1 MITIIPKISRFLL
14 FLGMAN
20 KDDNIGRRAVATAE
34 LVETI
39 MHKLGIT
46 SPIEEFVEL
55 YNRTLPVGFPVYLI
69 NIAPLWKSED
79 RSKYPEC
86 AKNVFFQWRDIL
98 ACMFTKYEH
107 LPLSERVCPECGE
120 RMITFLYT
128 SPAWTWNSLCGRA
141 GVITICPSCPRQVEF
156 SLTMM
161 N

>member
-79 RSKYPEC
+79 ISKYPEC
-86 AKNVFFQWRDIL
+86 AKNVFFPWRDIL

>member
-1 MITIIPKISRFLL
+1 MIMRVPKISRFLL

-20 KDDNIGRRAVATAE
+20 KDDNIGRRTVATTE

-39 MHKLGIT
+39 MDKLGIT
-46 SPIEEFVEL
+46 RSIEELVES
-55 YNRTLPVGFPVYLI
+55 YNRTLPLGFPIFLLKI
-69 NIAPLWKSED
+69 EPMFKSED

-86 AKNVFFQWRDIL
+86 AKNVFFPWCDIL

-141 GVITICPSCPRQVEF
+141 RVITICPSCPRQVEF
-156 SLTMM
+156 LLTMM

>member
-20 KDDNIGRRAVATAE
+20 KDDNIGRRSVATAE

-39 MHKLGIT
+39 MYKLGIT

-86 AKNVFFQWRDIL
+86 AKNVFFPWRDIL

>member
-14 FLGMAN
+14 FLDMAN

-86 AKNVFFQWRDIL
+86 AKNVFFPWRDIL